1 MFIYSMYVF
10 TYICVYIYY
19 VGMQLYIV
27 CMYLC
32 MNVSIC
38 ILRIRKRYVIF
49 PIHKKLGV
57 LWTKSP
63 RNLAQKQSVP

>member
-1 MFIYSMYVF
+1 MYLHIYVCIFM
-10 TYICVYIYY
+10 Y